1 MRIDRRTIA
10 GAVGFVLAVAILWV
24 AVARLLASDRGI
36 DLTDESLY
44 LLDADPPSPYA
55 AFGFPYGWITGPLF
69 RAVGYDIARFRTLG
83 GVILVLATALLAHQ
97 VLRASAVITGHGS
110 KPYRFSAAYALL
122 VGLLGSCGLLY
133 YVGLPLLRTPSY
145 NWLNLVGILLA
156 LSGVFL
162 AIRSKRSAFP
172 AAALIATGAFLT
184 LHGKPSTPFLLAAAA
199 LPLLVRVRGARAT
212 AALLGWTLG
221 IGATLVAVAWVTP
234 LWPSDPVAPFL
245 RGLRI
250 PTVSPGH
257 DPLNAVRLLLLSP
270 VELARRAL
278 LQQPH
283 WLVGPLL
290 ATAIHPL
297 LLRPLLRHAQ
307 STWAGRVGAI
317 GAAALGAFLVLTPD
331 TVVGWIH
338 AGGLGPLSDL
348 LMPGRDLWP
357 VDGYLEEWS
366 APVRIAGWIALSPA
380 AAARSRRSTTGTFRV
395 AAALLIALGLVSA
408 GLLRPAGIVGA
419 GLIVGFTQL
428 GIAWWLLEQAA
439 IRVAGSGGREAQ
451 SDRHARWAA
460 VAVLVAGI
468 AAYAFGHDTG
478 PVNAMPVASAIGV
491 VALALLVSTA
501 PCSPLRFPIS
511 RVMVGG
517 AAAMLAVTLVGIAS
531 SWEAPYRSAPIRVQ
545 TVATPFGPN
554 GAVLRLEPALA
565 QYLRDLT
572 DGAEAGGWRAGQR
585 LYGLHAT
592 WSTGI
597 TYALS
602 AEAAPSLQQFLG
614 RGPDGLERFIF
625 NLDGDDLTGWE
636 DAWLL
641 LPDFALRP
649 EDGIDADELETVMEA
664 VQRFGERVGTRW
676 PEDYELVWTAP
687 EDAPLAPPT
696 RITLWRPR
704 EG

>member
-1 MRIDRRTIA
+1 MA
-10 GAVGFVLAVAILWV
+10 LAMPILWLV
-24 AVARLLASDRGI
+24 VARLLASDRGI

-44 LLDADPPSPYA
+44 LLDADPPSAYA

-97 VLRASAVITGHGS
+97 VLRASTAFTEHKS
-110 KPYRFSAAYALL
+110 ALHHFSAAHALL
-122 VGLLGSCGLLY
+122 VALVGSSGLLY

-162 AIRSKRSAFP
+162 AIRSERSAFP
-172 AAALIATGAFLT
+172 AAALIAAGAFLT

-221 IGATLVAVAWVTP
+221 IGATLVAVAWITP
-234 LWPSDPVAPFL
+234 LWPSDPVTPFL

-250 PTVSPGH
+250 PSVSLGH
-257 DPLNAVRLLLLSP
+257 DPLNAARLILVSP
-270 VELARRAL
+270 LELARRAL

-366 APVRIAGWIALSPA
+366 APVRIAGWIALSA
-380 AAARSRRSTTGTFRV
+380 AVARSRVSTTSAFRV
-395 AAALLIALGLVSA
+395 AAAFLIALGLVSA

-419 GLIVGFTQL
+419 GLTVGFTQL

-439 IRVAGSGGREAQ
+439 IRAVGSGSREAQ

-460 VAVLVAGI
+460 LMVLVVGI
-468 AAYAFGHDTG
+468 AAYAFGHDAG
-478 PVNAMPVASAIGV
+478 PVNAMPAASAIGV

-501 PCSPLRFPIS
+501 PFSPLRFPIS

-554 GAVLRLEPALA
+554 GAVLYLEPALA

-572 DGAEAGGWRAGQR
+572 ESAEAGGWKAGQR

-592 WSTGI
+592 WSTGV

-602 AEAAPSLQQFLG
+602 ADAAPSLQQFLR
-614 RGPDGLERFIF
+614 RGPDGLDRLAF
-625 NLDGDDLTGWE
+625 NLANDDLTGWE
-636 DAWLL
+636 NAWLL

-649 EDGIDADELETVMEA
+649 EDGIDADELATVVEA
-664 VQRFGERVGTRW
+664 VQLFGGRIGTKW
-676 PEDYELVWTAP
+676 PDDYELVWTAP
-687 EDAPLAPPT
+687 EDAPLSPHT
-696 RITLWRPR
+696 RVTLWRPR
-704 EG
+704 GG